1 MTRPDSQE
9 ALEKFVD
16 RVLREQPL
24 RRAPADLPDRVL
36 AIIEQRAARVWW
48 QMSFNEWP
56 TAARVLFILASIA
69 IGALA
74 LEIPT
79 WLMEALDA
87 RLPLSFSRGI
97 ALWQVMR
104 TTSSSIASSLPMEW
118 IYGIV
123 ISLAALYAAFFG
135 VGAAAYRTLV
145 HTR

>member
-1 MTRPDSQE
+1 M
-9 ALEKFVD
+9 
-16 RVLREQPL
+16 
-24 RRAPADLPDRVL
+24 L